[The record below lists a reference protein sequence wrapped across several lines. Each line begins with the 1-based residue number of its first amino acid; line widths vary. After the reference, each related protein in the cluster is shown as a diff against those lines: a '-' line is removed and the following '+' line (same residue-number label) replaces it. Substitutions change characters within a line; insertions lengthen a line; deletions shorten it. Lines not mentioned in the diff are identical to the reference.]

1 MPEPVTPVLFPQNDR
16 FYGHII
22 YYGILQKGSLL
33 IFSSSVPTERG
44 SADVLRRAEQDIG
57 VGEGLDPGARG
68 HSGASPRAWP
78 PRAPQRPR
86 HEGEPVE
93 AVCPPVAGVGL
104 ALLGVQGGVT
114 LPVRPG
120 AGHRVLDRLAQ
131 I

>member
-1 MPEPVTPVLFPQNDR
+1 MPEAVTPVLFPQNAR

-22 YYGILQKGSLL
+22 YYGILQISSLL
-33 IFSSSVPTERG
+33 PFSSVPTERG
-44 SADVLRRAEQDIG
+44 SADVLRCAEQDIG
-57 VGEGLDPGARG
+57 VGEGLDPSARG
-68 HSGASPRAWP
+68 HGGASPRARP

-104 ALLGVQGGVT
+104 ALLSVQGGVT